1 MKQSTRKYADI
12 RRELDTVL
20 ATLQDQA
27 ADIDEALALYKKGQ
41 ALITE
46 LEAYLEQASN
56 EIKALKPLRP
66 GKR

>member
-46 LEAYLEQASN
+46 LEAYLEKASN